1 MPSILGIIMSIIITF
16 GTIPFAI
23 STAFSPS
30 LAVDTSYPSFDKLY
44 FRISK
49 ISGSSSTQS
58 ILIFDLSIVLRQF
71 SKL

>member
-1 MPSILGIIMSIIITF
+1 MSIIITF

-23 STAFSPS
+23 STACLPS
-30 LAVDTSYPSFDKLY
+30 LAVDTLYPSFDKLY

-58 ILIFDLSIVLRQF
+58 ILICELSIVLQQF